1 MALSREFVDYVLEQ
15 LETLGGVSYRR
26 MFGGGGLYR
35 DGLFF
40 GVLVDDTLYLKTDAA
55 NRADYE
61 AVGAEPFNPRPQY
74 PSELTYFAVPIDII
88 EQPDELAEWARKALA
103 AAARKPAA
111 KPARRARS

>member
-15 LETLGGVSYRR
+15 FEMLGGVSHRK

-40 GVLVDDTLYLKTDAA
+40 GVLNEDTLYLKTDAE
-55 NRADYE
+55 NRPDYE
-61 AVGAEPFNPRPQY
+61 ALGAEPFNPY
-74 PSELTYFAVPIDII
+74 PDKPGVLSYFAVPIDVL

-103 AAARKPAA
+103 AAARKSAP
-111 KPARRARS
+111 KPRRRARS

>member
-15 LETLGGVSYRR
+15 LERLGGVSYRR

-40 GVLVDDTLYLKTDAA
+40 GVLVDDTLYLKTDAE
-55 NRADYE
+55 NRPDYQ
-61 AVGAEPFNPRPQY
+61 AVGAQPFNPRPQHS
-74 PSELTYFAVPIDII
+74 SELTYFSVPIDVI

-111 KPARRARS
+111 RPRRTARS